1 MLDLRIPAGRM
12 TPEALEGWLE
22 RLSVAPAMADRR
34 PLPRLYE
41 AGIVYRREP
50 VIGGTRRERW
60 QTPWETLQLGHGDCE
75 DLAIYRA
82 VELRREGEIGARA
95 AVIRQNRNLFHAVV
109 RRADGT
115 IEDPSKILMEQ
126 EMAPDKPVVSVLEHS
141 PGRWVATVGWRGK
154 SYEVTVRALGDST
167 VAAAER
173 ATALAKQIASN
184 PVLRALLPPQAAAAI
199 RVGGAL
205 AKIAR
210 KGGVPALRAA
220 FKRLKGPGAKRLA
233 RVLGGGA

>member
-1 MLDLRIPAGRM
+1 M
-12 TPEALEGWLE
+12 E
-22 RLSVAPAMADRR
+22 RLSVGPAMADRR

-50 VIGGTRRERW
+50 LHKGSRRERW
-60 QTPWETLQLGHGDCE
+60 QTPWETLRLGHGDCE
-75 DLAIYRA
+75 DLAIYRT
-82 VELRREGEIGARA
+82 VELRRQGEIGAKVV
-95 AVIRQNRNLFHAVV
+95 VIRQNKALFHAVV

-126 EMAPDKPVVSVLEHS
+126 EMQPNKPVVSVLEHS
-141 PGRWVATVGWRGK
+141 PGKWVATVGWRGK

-173 ATALAKQIASN
+173 ATALAKQIAAN
-184 PVLRALLPPQAAAAI
+184 PVMRALLPPQAAAAI

-220 FKRLKGPGAKRLA
+220 FNKLRGPGARRLA
-233 RVLGGGA
+233 KVLGRS